1 MYSCTSSLR
10 LARNFLGLLLQLLDL
25 IRGVRVALVSVRLDL
40 CQSLVQLVTISSTV
54 CALYRA
60 LAVTRKALLPVSLAL
75 LLLLQVVL
83 LLLLNFFGATFAVCY
98 VSADVTVP
106 ANCDPLVQRVQV
118 WTYAKSIPCQPSE
131 LLTDGT
137 PRAA

>member
-1 MYSCTSSLR
+1 M
-10 LARNFLGLLLQLLDL
+10 
-25 IRGVRVALVSVRLDL
+25 
-40 CQSLVQLVTISSTV
+40 
-54 CALYRA
+54 
-60 LAVTRKALLPVSLAL
+60 SLAL

-118 WTYAKSIPCQPSE
+118 WTYATSIPCQQSE

-137 PRAA
+137 SRAA